1 MDALSPDEYADLKK
15 KMDRLHIDTV
25 LILSRVSRGEN
36 NEAIVKWS
44 KDWSFSPRRVE
55 QALIEIYNVFGLK
68 ALADENEKRVQAGAL
83 YKRYYALRVV
93 ACSTKRKAG

>member
-1 MDALSPDEYADLKK
+1 MDAFSPDEYSDLKQ
-15 KMDRLHIDTV
+15 KMDKLHIDTV
-25 LILSRVSRGEN
+25 LIMSRVSRGES
-36 NEAIVKWS
+36 NEEITRWS

-93 ACSTKRKAG
+93 ACTTNRKAG